1 MAGARTHNELICWQ
15 RAHEAK
21 LLIYRLIRTTSAR
34 RDFEYRKQLREA
46 IASSLRLMAEGFGR
60 YYPAEFARYLRLA
73 NGELKETIES
83 LNDGVDRRH
92 FTGDQIVPPLRL
104 VKRSI
109 RAASRLAAYLDTANP
124 PYGPPPPAGF
134 RKRRRRRRPPRT

>member
-21 LLIYRLIRTTSAR
+21 LVIYRLIRTTTAR

-83 LNDGVDRRH
+83 LDDGVARRH
-92 FTGDQIVPPLRL
+92 FTGDQIVP
-104 VKRSI
+104 
-109 RAASRLAAYLDTANP
+109 
-124 PYGPPPPAGF
+124 
-134 RKRRRRRRPPRT
+134 